1 MVDAMVPMPVEY
13 DEQESIRTYE
23 EMEAL
28 MRPRGRRNKYGA
40 KKCQLDGHKFDSQA
54 EMRHYLVLREMQR
67 AGKITD
73 LEVHPKFKLVPS
85 RTNKKGKRRRGVTYT
100 ADFRYVAGHETV
112 VEDVKGGKAT
122 QTQAFVIKSKLF
134 EWLYPDVRFEIVEM

>member
-23 EMEAL
+23 EVEAL
-28 MRPRGRRNKYGA
+28 MRPSRNKYGA

-67 AGKITD
+67 AGEITD
-73 LEVHPKFKLVPS
+73 LEVHPKYRLLPSFRNKQGKKLRP
-85 RTNKKGKRRRGVTYT
+85 VTYT
-100 ADFRYVAGHETV
+100 PDFRYVDGKGQV
-112 VEDVKGGKAT
+112 VEDVKGRKAT
-122 QTQAFVIKSKLF
+122 TTQAFVIKSKLF
-134 EWLYPDVRFEIVEM
+134 QWRYRDVRFEIVEM